1 MTDLL
6 MRSSKSDA
14 KRKSSSLVLMP
25 PPLLDTP
32 SNSSRARESRESRES
47 REGAAAARA
56 PAAPATGVPS
66 RCQRMESDTTPPAL
80 EDSRRAAAFFIDRA
94 EISAPEEELVFE
106 VSAMALRP
114 VRLSLRIATT
124 ASRCRGDHGR
134 DPRHVSGIVEYWST

>member
-32 SNSSRARESRESRES
+32 SNSSRARESRES